1 MQPIKGFH
9 YRRIVQCIITLR
21 FAHIKICY
29 GKNNKCF
36 NLKYN
41 MKHIQLISQQGDF
54 KK

>member
-1 MQPIKGFH
+1 MH
-9 YRRIVQCIITLR
+9 NNLR
-21 FAHIKICY
+21 FDHIKICY

>member
-1 MQPIKGFH
+1 MHNNLSLAHIK
-9 YRRIVQCIITLR
+9 
-21 FAHIKICY
+21 IKICY

-41 MKHIQLISQQGDF
+41 MKHIQLILQGDF